1 MLIFSNNNIME
12 FSDYFNNSISST
24 YNGRVDISKASK
36 LDIPAYQ
43 NKEIDNKTFYAEAVQ
58 GHTKPNEVSNLFFS
72 EKNINALQD
81 GIRYRIFNETGV
93 TIGRQSDND
102 LKIIMRSIYLQYS
115 KNLPTKVI
123 EQVRELNKK
132 VLDWSVK
139 EVLSNLKQFQKYK
152 KDVSTMPIPLERSPL
167 ITTKGTKTLELKPWI

>member
-43 NKEIDNKTFYAEAVQ
+43 SKEIDNKSFYAEAVQ

>member
-1 MLIFSNNNIME
+1 
-12 FSDYFNNSISST
+12 
-24 YNGRVDISKASK
+24 
-36 LDIPAYQ
+36 
-43 NKEIDNKTFYAEAVQ
+43 
-58 GHTKPNEVSNLFFS
+58 
-72 EKNINALQD
+72 
-81 GIRYRIFNETGV
+81 
-93 TIGRQSDND
+93 
-102 LKIIMRSIYLQYS
+102 MRSIYLQYS

>member
-1 MLIFSNNNIME
+1 ME

-24 YNGRVDISKASK
+24 YNGRVDISKPSK

-43 NKEIDNKTFYAEAVQ
+43 TKEIDNKTFYAEAVQ
-58 GHTKPNEVSNLFFS
+58 GHTKPNEVSNLFFSEKNINFS